1 MRLMVFYDLPVL
13 SKADKKAYARFHK
26 FLLRDGYDMIQF
38 SIYARLCNGQDAVDK
53 HAFRLTAH
61 LPPGGSVRCMQV
73 TEKQFTAIRVL
84 VGTKTKKED
93 PALARQLSFF

>member
-1 MRLMVFYDLPVL
+1 MRLMVFYDLPVV

-26 FLLRDGYDMIQF
+26 FLLRAGYDMIQF

-53 HAFRLTAH
+53 HTLRLTAH
-61 LPPGGSVRCMQV
+61 LPAGGSVRCMQV

-93 PALARQLSFF
+93 PAFAQQLSFF

>member
-1 MRLMVFYDLPVL
+1 MVFYDLPVL

-53 HAFRLTAH
+53 HALRLTAH

-84 VGTKTKKED
+84 VGTKTTKEN
-93 PALARQLSFF
+93 PAFAQQLSFF